1 MFHANIAGRLLRL
14 VMAAP
19 VVISTLHSMA
29 ESGRHSKNVRWRDLL
44 YRITDGLADATVAVC
59 TAAAERHA
67 KAKAV
72 CPCKLHVI
80 PNGVDTAAFARDPAV
95 RQSMRRQFGLDG
107 EFTWL
112 AVGRLMWKKDYPTML
127 QAFSTVRGGVLLIAG
142 AGPQEKELAKLPN
155 VRFLGPRRD
164 IAELMSCADAFV
176 LSSVVEGLPV
186 ALLEAAASGLPA
198 VATNVGGVHE
208 AIVEGRTG
216 FIVPP
221 GDPAAIAQAMRRVME
236 MSSQEREAM
245 GQAAAAYARQNF
257 DWTVVMERWERLY
270 DELLER
276 EAAANRERTL

>member
-1 MFHANIAGRLLRL
+1 
-14 VMAAP
+14 
-19 VVISTLHSMA
+19 
-29 ESGRHSKNVRWRDLL
+29 
-44 YRITDGLADATVAVC
+44 
-59 TAAAERHA
+59 
-67 KAKAV
+67 
-72 CPCKLHVI
+72 
-80 PNGVDTAAFARDPAV
+80 
-95 RQSMRRQFGLDG
+95 
-107 EFTWL
+107 
-112 AVGRLMWKKDYPTML
+112 ML